1 MKIVHLRDGEYKTL
15 VISES
20 TEVQVH
26 DIVHLEHIDIMTEES
41 VLISGDTLYID
52 NEEIGHA
59 GIGVPADF
67 CSYGRWQIP
76 STRMKLTI
84 ALKELYITNVVNGAN
99 VCVYGL
105 PKHES
110 GQIQI
115 VPECKYAGGDLPVVH
130 IERDSSA
137 STKYRC
143 RPEYL
148 TMEEAD
154 KRMQKKREAA
164 KRKLLAGISFPEH
177 SRQEKKDNYDIIVRD
192 FQHYLKSFLH

>member
-26 DIVHLEHIDIMTEES
+26 DIVHLEHIDIMTEEP
-41 VLISGDTLYID
+41 VLISGDILYID

-76 STRMKLTI
+76 STRMNLII

-105 PKHES
+105 PKYES

-164 KRKLLAGISFPEH
+164 KRKLLSGISFPEH
-177 SRQEKKDNYDIIVRD
+177 SRQEKKIIMI
-192 FQHYLKSFLH
+192 LS

>member
-1 MKIVHLRDGEYKTL
+1 MVDG
-15 VISES
+15 
-20 TEVQVH
+20 
-26 DIVHLEHIDIMTEES
+26 
-41 VLISGDTLYID
+41 
-52 NEEIGHA
+52 
-59 GIGVPADF
+59 
-67 CSYGRWQIP
+67 R
-76 STRMKLTI
+76 
-84 ALKELYITNVVNGAN
+84 AN

-154 KRMQKKREAA
+154 KRMQKKRELRSGSFWQALA
-164 KRKLLAGISFPEH
+164 SLSILDRRK
-177 SRQEKKDNYDIIVRD
+177 KIIMI
-192 FQHYLKSFLH
+192 LS